1 MARNNA
7 KRDLTA
13 GKAGLDFQTITPQA
27 LTPDLIK
34 QFESLPH
41 RFKTKVA
48 FGEGCWEWQA
58 AKDRPGY
65 GRFWSGSRER
75 GIIMAHRWIYME
87 LTGEDIDG
95 LDVDHLCRNPGCV
108 RIDHLEP
115 VTRGDNMRRGKV
127 CNNAGVCRSGRHEWI
142 PENIMQDGSTKRCRP
157 CRVEWDREYR
167 RRRAAESQTTGKAA
181 A

>member
-7 KRDLTA
+7 RRDLTA
-13 GKAGLDFQTITPQA
+13 GKAGLDFQTVTPHA
-27 LTPDLIK
+27 LNDTLIK
-34 QFESLPH
+34 QFESLPK
-41 RFKTKVA
+41 RFKTKVE

-65 GRFWSGSRER
+65 GRFWSGSYER
-75 GIIMAHRWIYME
+75 GIMMAHRWIYMQ

-95 LDVDHLCRNPGCV
+95 LDIDHLCRNPGCV

-127 CNNAGVCRSGRHEWI
+127 CNNAGVCRAGLHEWT
-142 PENIMQDGSTKRCRP
+142 PENIMQDGPTKRCRP
-157 CRVEWDREYR
+157 CRVEYERARSKRRSAADRVAR
-167 RRRAAESQTTGKAA
+167 KTAA
-181 A
+181 